1 MKRAYDSLIEFVIV
15 LPNNEVTMVF
25 SNDWKFKEM
34 LSWML
39 DNFSINEDDIV
50 EIRNSYIK
58 RYKVLL

>member
-15 LPNNEVTMVF
+15 LPHDEVTMVF

-39 DNFSINEDDIV
+39 DNFSIKEDEIV

-58 RYKVLL
+58 RYKVLP

>member
-15 LPNNEVTMVF
+15 LPHDEVTMVF

-39 DNFSINEDDIV
+39 DNFSINENDIV

-58 RYKVLL
+58 RYKVLP